1 MGPHQPAERRD
12 RRRRR
17 PASPGPGRRCSSGRL
32 AALDAAH
39 LLGRIGE
46 AERDRRA
53 APLRAA
59 LARERAIRP
68 FLDALYRPADS
79 VLCPADDVIV
89 CRCEEVTA
97 GQIRRAV
104 RLGAQGPNQV
114 KAFIRCGMGPC
125 QGRLC
130 GPVAQRR
137 DRPGARRADRGGRH
151 LPAARALQADHRR
164 CAGRDCSVGVTE
176 PGVTVSP
183 GKFRHIHRLLIAP

>member
-1 MGPHQPAERRD
+1 MPAGWRRST
-12 RRRRR
+12 RRT
-17 PASPGPGRRCSSGRL
+17 
-32 AALDAAH
+32 
-39 LLGRIGE
+39 LLGRIDV

-53 APLRAA
+53 APIRAA

-79 VLCPADDVIV
+79 VLDPPDEVVV

-114 KAFIRCGMGPC
+114 KAFVRCGMGPC

-130 GPVAQRR
+130 GPVASAVIAGERGLPVAEIGAF
-137 DRPGARRADRGGRH
+137 RPRAPYKPITVGA
-151 LPAARALQADHRR
+151 L
-164 CAGRDCSVGVTE
+164 AGDE
-176 PGVTVSP
+176 VST
-183 GKFRHIHRLLIAP
+183 AQTN

>member
-1 MGPHQPAERRD
+1 MSGTRRNCAGARWSTNGAAPACRSVAIAGDAAGIAGAGGGGARRGG
-12 RRRRR
+12 
-17 PASPGPGRRCSSGRL
+17 S

-39 LLGRIGE
+39 LLGRIDE

-68 FLDALYRPADS
+68 FLDALYRPADP

-130 GPVAQRR
+130 GPVASAVI
-137 DRPGARRADRGGRH
+137 ARARGVPIAEVGD
-151 LPAARALQADHRR
+151 LPPARAL
-164 CAGRDCSVGVTE
+164 
-176 PGVTVSP
+176 
-183 GKFRHIHRLLIAP
+183 